1 MKMQDGIAARLAH
14 HLGRDDP
21 HAGEEEGEQG
31 HLEDEAER
39 QEQLD
44 DEIKVVRDAGHG
56 LDLCGREPQEEVE
69 GIGEDD
75 EVAEH
80 AAADEEDG
88 REQGDGQQ
96 ALFLF
101 LVQAGEMKAQI

>member
-1 MKMQDGIAARLAH
+1 MGHGHEQLGDHVRRRQDGGHDEDAQDGIAARLAH

-56 LDLCGREPQEEVE
+56 LDR
-69 GIGEDD
+69 
-75 EVAEH
+75 
-80 AAADEEDG
+80 ADENP
-88 REQGDGQQ
+88 RKK
-96 ALFLF
+96 L
-101 LVQAGEMKAQI
+101 KA